1 MKPLFVLLFSLAF
14 STLAFSQNSQ
24 SKSSPFVL
32 GKIEKINSKIL
43 NETRTL
49 NIYTPESYDKN
60 PKNSYPVIYLMDGSA
75 DEDFI
80 HVTGLVQFLTMI
92 KKMPESIIIGIAN
105 VDRKRD
111 LTFPTTNVQD
121 KKDFPTS
128 GGSEKFLQFIEKEL
142 LPYTKKQYR
151 ISTSTIIGQSLGGLF
166 VTETLLK
173 KSELFNNYIIISPS
187 LWWDDE
193 SLLREAPKLLE
204 NRTAT
209 KIQVYVSVGSEGKQ
223 MEDDAFQLSEI
234 LAKSKRNLQS
244 YFVSMPEENHLT
256 ILHNC
261 LYKALETINKSQ

>member
-1 MKPLFVLLFSLAF
+1 MKLIFTLLFSVAF
-14 STLAFSQNSQ
+14 AALGFSQNSL
-24 SKSSPFVL
+24 SKDNLFVL
-32 GKIEKINSKIL
+32 GKVEKLESKVL

-49 NIYTPESYDKN
+49 NVYIPDSYDKN
-60 PKNSYPVIYLMDGSA
+60 PNASYPVIYLLDGSA

-128 GGSEKFLQFIEKEL
+128 GSSEKFLAFIEKEL
-142 LPYTKKQYR
+142 LPYAKKYYR
-151 ISTSTIIGQSLGGLF
+151 TSTSTLIGQSLGGLL
-166 VTETLLK
+166 VTEALLK
-173 KSELFNNYIIISPS
+173 KPELFNNYIIISPS
-187 LWWDDE
+187 LWWDDQ
-193 SLLREAPKLLE
+193 SLLRQAPALLE
-204 NRTAT
+204 KRTAA

-223 MEDDAFQLSEI
+223 MENDAFQLSEI
-234 LAKSKRNLQS
+234 LAKSKNLQS
-244 YFVSMPEENHLT
+244 YFVRMPEENHLT

-261 LYKALETINKSQ
+261 LYKALETLNKPK